1 LDFAGVAT
9 LSRTELDKIGEEL
22 IQRLERIRQAKGM
35 SKERF
40 ANAVL
45 GISSPTYYR
54 WVEEKLA
61 QLPLKRVKE
70 LEELVERL
78 ERELEEAKA

>member
-1 LDFAGVAT
+1 VAI
-9 LSRTELDKIGEEL
+9 LSKVELEKIGEEL

-54 WVEEKLA
+54 WVGEKLT
-61 QLPLKRVKE
+61 QLPLKRLRE
-70 LEELVERL
+70 LERLAARL
-78 ERELEEAKA
+78 ERELEGKRT